1 MNQPDGGPAFP
12 VFKSQFDS
20 YSQQHLVCVNQG
32 MSLRNYACIHLG
44 IPETGTDWLDALIVK
59 GQRARFAA
67 AALQGMMESWK
78 MVSAEQVATWAYQ
91 QADALLK
98 AREQPVG

>member
-1 MNQPDGGPAFP
+1 MSQPDGGPAFP
-12 VFKSQFDS
+12 CRILPRQTDS
-20 YSQQHLVCVNQG
+20 EFRSGLSPTSHLMPG
-32 MSLRNYACIHLG
+32 MSLRDY
-44 IPETGTDWLDALIVK
+44 
-59 GQRARFAA
+59 FAA

-91 QADALLK
+91 RADAMLK